1 MNQQSEKQQN
11 EETLENTFGRR
22 FKTALKNLGIGT
34 VFLIAGLFLLW
45 HNETKILE
53 REQTISQAEAVLSET
68 KQASGQ
74 DAEQEIAKEDP
85 QATTAFRW
93 ALRVGGWVILFVG
106 LATLFKPLVVLVEKI
121 PLIANFVGRGITVF
135 ALLSS
140 LSLTLILISA
150 VWMVARPVFGALM
163 LLAGIVPLLFLY
175 RSGRRA
181 RLKQAWKNA

>member
-1 MNQQSEKQQN
+1 MNQQSE
-11 EETLENTFGRR
+11 TPTENTFSTR
-22 FKTALKNLGIGT
+22 FKTALKNLGVGT

-45 HNETKILE
+45 HNESRILE
-53 REQTISQAEAVLSET
+53 REQSITQAESVLAET
-68 KQASGQ
+68 KKSSDQE
-74 DAEQEIAKEDP
+74 AETEAPRQEPES
-85 QATTAFRW
+85 TTAFRW
-93 ALRVGGWVILFVG
+93 VLRIGGWVILFLG

-150 VWMVARPVFGALM
+150 VWMVARPVFGALL
-163 LLAGIVPLLFLY
+163 LLAGIVPLFILY

>member
-1 MNQQSEKQQN
+1 MSEQTEQS
-11 EETLENTFGRR
+11 TDPTFGTR
-22 FKTALKNLGIGT
+22 FKTALKNLGIGI
-34 VFLIAGLFLLW
+34 VFLMAGLFLLW
-45 HNETKILE
+45 HNESRILE
-53 REQTISQAEAVLSET
+53 REQSITQAEAVLSEASADTESEADT
-68 KQASGQ
+68 KSAPQ
-74 DAEQEIAKEDP
+74 DTQV
-85 QATTAFRW
+85 TTPFRW
-93 ALRVGGWVILFVG
+93 ALRLGGWVILFLG

-163 LLAGIVPLLFLY
+163 LVAGIVPLFTLY
-175 RSGRRA
+175 RSGRKA